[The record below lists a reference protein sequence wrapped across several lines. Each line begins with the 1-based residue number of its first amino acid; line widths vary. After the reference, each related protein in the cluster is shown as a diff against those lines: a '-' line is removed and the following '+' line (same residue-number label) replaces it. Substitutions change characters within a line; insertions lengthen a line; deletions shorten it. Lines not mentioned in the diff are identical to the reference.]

1 MPVSSEK
8 PRAQKGMN
16 CPTLGKDMSTVCH
29 KCPLWIKIA
38 GKHPQSEDILESW
51 DCSWALLPIMLIEN
65 AQMQRHTGA
74 AVESFRNETLN
85 SNERTMQVM
94 ARAVQVAGAQMANA
108 HKETAGK
115 LTTALTAIAAAN
127 AVLQSP
133 AARKQIANETDN

>member
-8 PRAQKGMN
+8 PRAQKGMT

-29 KCPLWIKIA
+29 KCPLWIKIL
-38 GKHPQSEDILESW
+38 GKDPQSDETIEGW

-108 HKETAGK
+108 HTETSNR
-115 LTTALTAIAAAN
+115 LITALTAVSAAN
-127 AVLQSP
+127 AALQSQGE
-133 AARKQIANETDN
+133 RKQIAHETDN